1 VVDEG
6 GEHEAMDGFEKELS
20 ESLLR
25 RPAPPGLKGRILAE
39 RTRRAAAE
47 QSGRRVLWM
56 RLAATLAILA
66 ILAGAAGWQWRRV
79 EDRRR
84 GEAARQ
90 QAITALEITSR
101 ALDKIQDKV
110 QARLA
115 AHNGNGE

>member
-1 VVDEG
+1 
-6 GEHEAMDGFEKELS
+6 MDGFEKELS

-39 RTRRAAAE
+39 RARRSAAR
-47 QSGRRVLWM
+47 QSDRRVLWM
-56 RLAATLAILA
+56 RLAAMLAIVT
-66 ILAGAAGWQWRRV
+66 ILAGAAGWQWQRA

-90 QAITALEITSR
+90 QVITAMEITGR
-101 ALDKIQDKV
+101 ALNKIQDKV

-115 AHNGNGE
+115 AHDGNEE